1 MTARMCHW
9 VIGMMFNKSAG
20 CVSSLKA
27 SALQTCVFHRP
38 LAFPHPSLHIYS
50 IQVLRLECL
59 TQDSPRG
66 QVRGPRYL
74 LAPWIPHSRSCLW
87 WKPERRDPPE
97 RWLHPSCPKEQ
108 MGSWCLFRVLLE
120 LQVRHNH
127 NRTCSTQHCFAQLMF
142 LFYFIAS
149 PQKPTDILQTRT
161 HVSSGK
167 CSFLNVLHYSRA
179 HEEWMKLF
187 LFDQQMWA
195 CLSDPLLW
203 NVSWLQVRL

>member
-38 LAFPHPSLHIYS
+38 LAFSQPSLHIYS

-66 QVRGPRYL
+66 QVKGPRYL

-108 MGSWCLFRVLLE
+108 MGSWWLFRVLLE
-120 LQVRHNH
+120 LQVETQPQPYMQYTTLFRATYVFVLFRSIPTKTHRHP
-127 NRTCSTQHCFAQLMF
+127 A
-142 LFYFIAS
+142 
-149 PQKPTDILQTRT
+149 
-161 HVSSGK
+161 
-167 CSFLNVLHYSRA
+167 
-179 HEEWMKLF
+179 
-187 LFDQQMWA
+187 DQNS
-195 CLSDPLLW
+195 CEL
-203 NVSWLQVRL
+203 R